1 MLMTI
6 FRAPICTFPCLSISK
21 HSRLIKLLVSLGKHS
36 RRIRGTPFP
45 LMARSPN
52 LVEELAD
59 AYGTQW
65 ITTLM
70 FVSHSIFADTP
81 D

>member
-52 LVEELAD
+52 LARGISGCIRNAVDNDLD
-59 AYGTQW
+59 VCVPFY
-65 ITTLM
+65 
-70 FVSHSIFADTP
+70 FH
-81 D
+81 